1 MYLSNFW
8 MSLVLAERFGSDTFE
23 SCVSTRSFKFAKFKL
38 AVLVITNEEL
48 RALSYVYTTELFG
61 GTAFYYYSNGAT
73 LFYGCFLF
81 CSTILICFPPIVF
94 GLSYCLG
101 EDNKVLLGFFFT
113 FYLLA
118 LATGDYIG

>member
-8 MSLVLAERFGSDTFE
+8 TPLVLADRFGSDTFE

-38 AVLVITNEEL
+38 AVLVTTNEEV
-48 RALSYVYTTELFG
+48 RALSWVYTTELFG
-61 GTAFYYYSNGAT
+61 APAFYYYSYGAT
-73 LFYGCFLF
+73 LFYGCFRF

-94 GLSYCLG
+94 GLNYCFG
-101 EDNKVLLGFFFT
+101 DDNKVLLGFLFT

-118 LATGDYIG
+118 LGDYTC